1 MSISSVFYKYVIRH
15 ILFNFD
21 PENAHDF
28 AMDCLAWISNTSF
41 LKSIIKRSCQVTDPR
56 LAVSILGIKFPNPV
70 GLAAGFDKN
79 CEALSSFPALGFGFA
94 EVGTI
99 TSHAQPGN
107 PKPRLFRL
115 PRDLAIINKFG
126 FNNDGAETIAARL
139 AALLPY
145 NIPIGVNIGK
155 LKTTPIEEAPQNYVE
170 SFKILY
176 PYGEYFVIN
185 ISSPNTPD
193 LRTLQ
198 GEYYL
203 EPLLIAILRE
213 RERQIRNR
221 LQKKPVFVKL
231 SPDCTENELD
241 KILEVVMRL
250 CLDGIIATNTTITR
264 DGLSTRTELVQS
276 EGGLSGLPIRE
287 KSTKVIKY
295 IFKRTNAK
303 IPIIGVGGIFSAQD
317 ALEKIM
323 AGASL
328 VQVYTGMI
336 YEGPFIVKNILQGIL
351 RFMDKEGVK
360 KISDIV
366 GINV

>member
-1 MSISSVFYKYVIRH
+1 MSVFYKYVIRPV
-15 ILFNFD
+15 LFNLD
-21 PENAHDF
+21 PERAHDF
-28 AMDCLAWISNTSF
+28 AIDCLAWISNTSF
-41 LKSIIKRSCQVTDPR
+41 LKSIIKSACHVSDPR
-56 LAVSILGIKFPNPV
+56 LQVSLLGIKFPNPV

-79 CEALSSFPALGFGFA
+79 CEALSSFPALGFGFV
-94 EVGTI
+94 EIGTI

-115 PRDLAIINKFG
+115 PGDSAIINKFG
-126 FNNDGAETIAARL
+126 FNNDGAETIAGRL
-139 AALLPY
+139 ASLKTLD
-145 NIPIGVNIGK
+145 IPIGVNIGK

-170 SFKILY
+170 SFKTLY

-185 ISSPNTPD
+185 VSSPNTPD

-198 GEYYL
+198 CEDYL
-203 EPLLIAILRE
+203 EPLLSAILRE

-221 LQKKPVFVKL
+221 LSKKPVFVKI

-241 KILEVVMRL
+241 KILDIVMRL
-250 CLDGIIATNTTITR
+250 GIDGIIATNTTIGR
-264 DGLSTRTELVQS
+264 DGLSTRSELVPS
-276 EGGLSGLPIRE
+276 EGGMSGFPLRE

-295 IFKRTNAK
+295 IFKRTNGK

-336 YEGPFIVKNILQGIL
+336 YEGPFIVKNIIQGML
-351 RFMDKEGVK
+351 RFIDKEGVK
-360 KISDIV
+360 NLSDII
-366 GINV
+366 GRNA